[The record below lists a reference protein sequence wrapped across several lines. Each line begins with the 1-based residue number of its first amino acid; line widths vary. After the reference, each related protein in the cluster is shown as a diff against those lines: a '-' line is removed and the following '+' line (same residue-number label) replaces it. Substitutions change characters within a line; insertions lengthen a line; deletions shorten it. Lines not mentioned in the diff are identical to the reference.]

1 MYNEFMCD
9 ILVIGYVFN
18 RYCINNIGF
27 YMNILIKLVILNF
40 LNKNNKDIFVID
52 FWRLFQ
58 DYIIK
63 KIFIYM
69 IVY

>member
-1 MYNEFMCD
+1 MYNEFMRD
-9 ILVIGYVFN
+9 ILVFGYVFN

-52 FWRLFQ
+52 FWRLF
-58 DYIIK
+58 
-63 KIFIYM
+63 
-69 IVY
+69 